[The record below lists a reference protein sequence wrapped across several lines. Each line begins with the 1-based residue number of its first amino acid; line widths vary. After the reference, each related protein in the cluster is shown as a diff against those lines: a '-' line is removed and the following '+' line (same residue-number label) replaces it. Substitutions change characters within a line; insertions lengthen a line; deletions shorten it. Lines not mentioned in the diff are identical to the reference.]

1 MGYLLH
7 FAGHGFGHFMSNNC
21 CIQCPYCGKDV
32 DVIQG
37 MEMLAGNEWTA
48 LIQGLPNSTIG
59 IVLRYLELHKPAK
72 QELRW
77 SRRLSL
83 TQELI
88 PLIKAAQV
96 KRNGITYAAPIAAW
110 ESAMLQLVGNR
121 PETVVLP
128 LKGNGYLI
136 SMVAGK
142 AEAKLAQAESETERK
157 RQNRA
162 HIDNGPQTAA
172 AVMKPPDGW
181 KGALNRNKPTETE

>member
-1 MGYLLH
+1 
-7 FAGHGFGHFMSNNC
+7 MSNNC

-48 LIQGLPNSTIG
+48 LIQGLPNATIG
-59 IVLRYLELHKPAK
+59 ILLRYLELFKPLK

-83 TQELI
+83 TQEI
-88 PLIKAAQV
+88 MPMMKAAQV
-96 KRNGITYAAPIAAW
+96 KRHGIVYAAPIAAW

-128 LKGNGYLI
+128 LKGNGYLL

-142 AEAKLAQAESETERK
+142 AETKAAKDEAAIEQQ
-157 RQNRA
+157 RQTRPHVGTGLQPVA
-162 HIDNGPQTAA
+162 K
-172 AVMKPPDGW
+172 VLKPPPEGW
-181 KGALNRNKPTETE
+181 KGNLKPPKP